1 MPQPVIAIHGGAGTI
16 APESLTPERTDE
28 LHAALEAALEAGWKV
43 LDADGSAL
51 DAVEQAVRSLED
63 CPLFN
68 AGRGAVFNAAG
79 EIELDACI
87 MDGATL
93 KAGAVTG
100 VRSVR
105 NPVSLARDVMDH
117 TPHVLLAGA
126 GAEALAAERH
136 RDRVLPSYFETEGR
150 RQALQRVQ
158 RTGRAEHAQ
167 DQHGT
172 VGAVALDWSGNL
184 AAATSTGGLTNK
196 RPGRVGDSP
205 IIGAGTYADRHV
217 AVSCTGDGE
226 VFMRANAAYRISAL
240 VEYAGST
247 ATQAAKRTLGLVK
260 RLGGRG
266 GLIVIDRSGTVAMP
280 FISEGMYRGI
290 RRSNASVRTGIHR
303 DDRQRRLIQSR
314 GADEARP
321 IRSP

>member
-1 MPQPVIAIHGGAGTI
+1 MPQPVIAIHGGAGTL
-16 APESLTPERTDE
+16 APEDLTPERAAE
-28 LHAALEAALEAGWKV
+28 FHAALEAALDAGWKT
-43 LDADGSAL
+43 LDAEGSAI

-87 MDGATL
+87 MDGTAL
-93 KAGAVTG
+93 RAGAVTG
-100 VRSVR
+100 VRTVR
-105 NPVSLARDVMDH
+105 NPVSLARAVMDH
-117 TPHVLLAGA
+117 TRHVVLAGA
-126 GAEALAAERH
+126 GAEALAEERGFE
-136 RDRVLPSYFETEGR
+136 RVPPSYFETEAR
-150 RQALQRVQ
+150 REALQRVQ
-158 RTGRAEHAQ
+158 AAGRSASDQ
-167 DQHGT
+167 DRHGT

-196 RPGRVGDSP
+196 RPGRVGDTP
-205 IIGAGTYADRHV
+205 IVGAGTYADNHV

-226 VFMRANAAYRISAL
+226 VFLRATAAYRISAL

-247 ATQAAKRTLGLVK
+247 ATQAAKRTLAMVK

-280 FISEGMYRGI
+280 FISGGMYRGM
-290 RRSNASVRTGIHR
+290 RRSNSSVRTGIHR
-303 DDRQRRLIQSR
+303 DDVQRRL
-314 GADEARP
+314 P
-321 IRSP
+321 

>member
-1 MPQPVIAIHGGAGTI
+1 MPHPVIAIHGGAGTI
-16 APESLTPERTDE
+16 APEDLTPQRSDE
-28 LHAALEAALEAGWKV
+28 FHAALEAALEAGWKV
-43 LDADGSAL
+43 LDADGCAL

-87 MDGATL
+87 MDGTTL

-105 NPVSLARDVMDH
+105 NPVSLARAVMTH
-117 TPHVLLAGA
+117 TPHVVLAGA
-126 GAEALAAERH
+126 GAEALADERGLE
-136 RDRVLPSYFETEGR
+136 RVPASYFETQTR
-150 RQALQRVQ
+150 RDALRRVQ
-158 RTGRAEHAQ
+158 AAGRATSEQ

-196 RPGRVGDSP
+196 RAGRVGDTP
-205 IIGAGTYADRHV
+205 IVGAGTYADNHV

-226 VFMRANAAYRISAL
+226 VFMRATAAYRISAL

-247 ATQAAKRTLGLVK
+247 ATQAAKRTLAMVK
-260 RLGGRG
+260 RLGGSG
-266 GLIVIDRSGTVAMP
+266 GLIVIDRSGTVSMP
-280 FISEGMYRGI
+280 FISAGMYRGI

-303 DDRQRRLIQSR
+303 DDRQRRLV
-314 GADEARP
+314 
-321 IRSP
+321 